1 MQIFLSVGRTFTDEQ
16 ETFVSDLEKF
26 LKAQGITPLTVGRS
40 YFSSQQPLKA
50 IDNLMREC
58 SGTMIVAFERLHIQ
72 HGFEK
77 RGSTAESPLQAVNLP
92 TVWNQIEAA
101 MAYTL
106 GHPLL
111 VMVQNSIRSEGLLE
125 RGYDWYVQWVDLRS
139 QVFWEP
145 EFTGVFG
152 DWKRRLEL
160 FDEAQKSQTTRSQ
173 IPISH
178 SPLEKKTYKLEQFYN
193 IMLQA
198 YASEASLERMMLFG
212 MNEHLKAVAGGASLG
227 ELIFNLVAWADRV
240 GRFDEL
246 VQIAHQYNPGNQAL
260 EAFVSNH

>member
-1 MQIFLSVGRTFTDEQ
+1 MQIFLSVGRTFTDQQ
-16 ETFVSDLEKF
+16 EAFVSDLEKF
-26 LKAQGITPLTVGRS
+26 LKAQGLTPLTVGRS

-50 IDNLMREC
+50 IDNVMREC

-72 HGFEK
+72 QGFEK
-77 RGSTAESPLQAVNLP
+77 RGSPNQSPLDKVNLP

-111 VMVQNSIRSEGLLE
+111 VMVQNSVRSEGLLE
-125 RGYDWYVQWVDLRS
+125 QGYDWYVQSVELQSRIL
-139 QVFWEP
+139 WEP

-152 DWKRRLEL
+152 DWKKRVES
-160 FDEAQKSQTTRSQ
+160 FNEAQKSQTTRSQ

-178 SPLEKKTYKLEQFYN
+178 SPAEKKTYQLEQFYN

-198 YASEASLERMMLFG
+198 YASEASLERLMLFG
-212 MNEHLKAVAGGASLG
+212 MNEHLKTVAGGASLG

-240 GRFDEL
+240 DRFDEL
-246 VQIAHQYNPGNQAL
+246 VKAAHQYNPGNQAL
-260 EAFVSNH
+260 ESFVQSL